1 MKKTIYLS
9 LACSLWL
16 SAVELEPIF
25 VTTPIGSELIKDVR
39 GEDIKSADL
48 GEALAKQ
55 SPSVSLNRRSG
66 IANDITIRGARK
78 DNLNVTIDGTKVH
91 GACPN
96 RMDPPISHVLT
107 NSVDFIEINEGPFS
121 VDEFGLLSADVKI
134 HTTKPKE
141 DFGGEFDIGMGSFGY
156 KKGAFSLSGGTDS
169 VRFLLSGSL
178 ETSEQYKDG
187 NGDDFAGQIANNLM
201 PTYTLPKKSPQYQTK
216 HLGMDAYA
224 KKTLTAKMFW
234 NITDNQELRLSY
246 TANRSDNILYPSSG
260 MDALYDNS
268 NIYNIEYIAK
278 DLGSYS
284 KKLYMQLYQTDVD
297 HPMSTTYRLSGTS
310 NGTDTGMPM
319 VMKHA
324 LTTKVQ
330 GAKIKNVF
338 DLDNHTITTGVDYSL
353 RNWDGKYYMND
364 IALNIF
370 SSGAKQFNSIHN
382 VDTKNI
388 GFFLDDS
395 IKMGTFELDLG
406 IRYDSTEI
414 TTDNTTQKSNSY
426 DGVNGYI
433 VAKYLPN
440 DTTKYFIGVG
450 KSSRVPDGKEL
461 YFVGSMKNV
470 VGNPNLNEV
479 VNYEVDIG
487 AEKKYQNASIKA
499 KIFYSKLQDYIAY
512 NATLSSYEN
521 VDATIWGFELSGSYM
536 ATDSLYFDFGLTMQK
551 GEKDNP
557 LTTQSGLNL
566 PDISPLKL
574 NLGMN
579 YEVDSSMMLSANAV
593 IADEWRDF
601 DAENGEQKIDAY
613 GVLNLKATKR
623 FGKGFELTLGVD
635 NVLDSVYAVSNTYQ
649 DLTLLS
655 GTSGKM
661 LLNEPGRYF
670 YTNLK
675 YKF

>member
-9 LACSLWL
+9 IACSLWL
-16 SAVELEPIF
+16 QAVEVELETIHIETK
-25 VTTPIGSELIKDVR
+25 VGSELIKDVR

-48 GEALAKQ
+48 GEALAKH

-78 DNLNVTIDGTKVH
+78 DNLNVTIDGTKIH

-96 RMDPPISHVLT
+96 RMDPPISHILT

-121 VDEFGLLSADVKI
+121 VDEFGLLSANVKV
-134 HTTKPKE
+134 HTVKPKE
-141 DFGGEFDIGMGSFGY
+141 GFNGEFDIGMGSFGY
-156 KKGAFSLSGGTDS
+156 KKGAFSLSGGTDTIK
-169 VRFLLSGSL
+169 FLLSGSL

-187 NGDDFAGQIANNLM
+187 NGDDFAGQIANNIANGTVPAPSQLQ
-201 PTYTLPKKSPQYQTK
+201 PQ
-216 HLGMDAYA
+216 HIGMDSYT

-246 TANRSDNILYPSSG
+246 TANRSENILYPSSK
-260 MDALYDNS
+260 MDALYDDS

-278 DLGSYS
+278 NLGSYS
-284 KKLYMQLYQTDVD
+284 KELSMQVYQTDVE
-297 HPMSTTYRLSGTS
+297 HPMSTKYRIIGAVNYMTH
-310 NGTDTGMPM
+310 T
-319 VMKHA
+319 
-324 LTTKVQ
+324 LTTKAQ

-364 IALNIF
+364 IALNIA
-370 SSGAKQFNSIHN
+370 SKGKKPFNSIHN

-395 IKMGTFELDLG
+395 IKMGAFVLDLG
-406 IRYDSTEI
+406 LRYDSTEI
-414 TTDNTTQKSNSY
+414 TTDNITQPSNSY

-433 VAKYLPN
+433 LAKYIPN
-440 DTTKYFIGVG
+440 DSTQYFVGVG
-450 KSSRVPDGKEL
+450 KSSRVPDAKEL
-461 YFVGSMKNV
+461 YWVGST
-470 VGNPNLNEV
+470 GNAIGTPNLKEV
-479 VNYEVDIG
+479 INYEVDIG
-487 AEKKYQNASIKA
+487 VEKSYENATIKA
-499 KIFYSKLQDYIAY
+499 KVFYSKLQDYIAY
-512 NATLSSYEN
+512 NSGNAINKYEN

-536 ATDSLYFDFGLTMQK
+536 ATDSLYLDFGLSMQK
-551 GEKDNP
+551 GEKESP
-557 LTTQSGLNL
+557 LTGQTGINL

-579 YEVDSSMMLSANAV
+579 YEIDGSMMLSANAI
-593 IADEWRDF
+593 IADEWSDF
-601 DAENGEQKIDAY
+601 DSDNGEQKIDAY
-613 GVLNLKATKR
+613 GVLNLKATKT
-623 FGKGFELTLGVD
+623 FSKGFELTVGVD
-635 NVLDSVYAVSNTYQ
+635 NVLDSAYAVSNTYN
-649 DLTLLS
+649 DLILLS
-655 GTSGKM
+655 TGTSIM
-661 LLNEPGRYF
+661 LMNEPGRYF